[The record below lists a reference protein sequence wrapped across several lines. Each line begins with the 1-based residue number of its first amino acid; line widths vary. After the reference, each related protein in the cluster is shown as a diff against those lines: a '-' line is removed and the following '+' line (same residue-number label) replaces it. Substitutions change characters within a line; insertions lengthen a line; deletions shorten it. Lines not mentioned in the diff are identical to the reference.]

1 MTYGKELA
9 AQMLTDYHIVAV
21 AALNGDV
28 AALTQLVETT
38 AQSAYTAGYGAALS
52 LSSTPRFP
60 L

>member
-9 AQMLTDYHIVAV
+9 AQMLTDYQIVAV

-38 AQSAYTAGYGAALS
+38 AQVAYTAGYGAAFTG
-52 LSSTPRFP
+52 STSGFP

>member
-9 AQMLTDYHIVAV
+9 AQMLTDYQIVAL
-21 AALNGDV
+21 AALSGDV

-38 AQSAYTAGYGAALS
+38 AQSAYTAGYGAAMS
-52 LSSTPRFP
+52 LTAAPRFP